1 MFFVREL
8 RYRRRRYAAH
18 VRAAE
23 HSLAHRVDAALRWV
37 TNGFLDLVAGY
48 GERPQRTLALSL
60 AVMVSSA
67 LAYPATGG
75 LVTGDTVVR
84 NSSHG
89 PAAMLDGLYFSVVT
103 FATLGL
109 GDVHPAGDI
118 GRLLAASEGLAG
130 AFLTAV
136 FVFSLGRR
144 VTR

>member
-18 VRAAE
+18 ARGAT
-23 HSLAHRVDAALRWV
+23 HPTSHRVDAALRWV
-37 TNGFLDLVAGY
+37 TNGLLDLIVGY
-48 GERPQRTLALSL
+48 GERPQRTAMLAL
-60 AVMVSSA
+60 AVILGCA
-67 LAYPATGG
+67 AAFPATEG
-75 LVTGDTVVR
+75 LVAGDEVVTYT
-84 NSSHG
+84 SHG
-89 PAAMLDGLYFSVVT
+89 LAAVVDSLYFSIVT

-109 GDVHPAGDI
+109 GDVHPAGTL
-118 GRLLAASEGLAG
+118 GRLIAAAEGLVG